1 MSDERDGAG
10 SAGTGTDTTDEP
22 SAVVT
27 RPTRPSGKRARRGA
41 VGEDVGDAVDL
52 ATGTKASPTK
62 NGSAKKTAKKAADA
76 QERAGAIRSPTSGT
90 T

>member
-27 RPTRPSGKRARRGA
+27 RPTRPSGKRSRRGA
-41 VGEDVGDAVDL
+41 VGEDAGEAVDL

-62 NGSAKKTAKKAADA
+62 NGSAKKTAKKAAD
-76 QERAGAIRSPTSGT
+76 RPRKGGAIRSPTSGT